1 MKLEVSLERFERP
14 VLTVVRMAIGWHLAY
29 LGVWALTT
37 VPSFSWVG
45 RFRCARWIFGTFF
58 RGVSES
64 AAMGTIDVVF
74 AWGLLL
80 AGILLLLGKAVKAA
94 GAFGII
100 YLALMYVLNPPH
112 FGHTGESHFMYID
125 RNLIEVVMI
134 WVVLSVGRCGK
145 EESK

>member
-94 GAFGII
+94 GAFGIL
-100 YLALMYVLNPPH
+100 YFALMYLLNPPH
-112 FGHTGESHFMYID
+112 FGHTGESHFLYVD
-125 RNLIEVVMI
+125 RNAIEVVLI
-134 WVVLSVGRCGK
+134 WFVAFCGK
-145 EESK
+145 VESEVAK

>member
-1 MKLEVSLERFERP
+1 MNLEKFKVP
-14 VLTVVRMAIGWHLAY
+14 VLTAVRMAIGWHLAY

-37 VPSFSWVG
+37 APSFSWVG
-45 RFRCARWIFGTFF
+45 RFRCARWIFGDFF

-64 AAMGTIDVVF
+64 AAMGVVDVVL

-80 AGILLLLGKAVKAA
+80 AGVLLLFGKLVKAA
-94 GAFGII
+94 GAFGIF

-125 RNLIEVVMI
+125 RNLIEVVVI
-134 WVVLSVGRCGK
+134 WVVMAVGHCGK